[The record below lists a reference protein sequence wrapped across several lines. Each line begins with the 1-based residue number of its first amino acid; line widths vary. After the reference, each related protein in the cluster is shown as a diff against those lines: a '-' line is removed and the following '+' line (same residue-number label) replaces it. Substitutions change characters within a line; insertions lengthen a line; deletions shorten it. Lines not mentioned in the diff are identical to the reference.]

1 MNIEKILMKEQH
13 RQLRSLKEKLS
24 ETLDNEPLD
33 SGDEG
38 ENEIWKQANY
48 LFGLLED
55 FFGDSVR

>member
-1 MNIEKILMKEQH
+1 MEEQR

-33 SGDEG
+33 SGDED

-55 FFGDSVR
+55 FFGCSI